1 MSRPYL
7 ALFITLIIQVLASL
21 SLMTAPVLAP
31 EVAKSFSFQ
40 VTKVG
45 VFISVAYAAATA
57 TSLFSGYLIDRYGAI
72 RTSQISLLL
81 CGGGLMLTTFGS
93 VVWMLL
99 GALMIGSGYGPVTPA
114 SSQVLAKTTPKHLLS
129 MFFSLK
135 QTGVPLGG
143 AIAGL
148 MLPSLAIQ
156 WEWDGAV
163 FIVIFLCVLGVIGCQ
178 FIRSSFD
185 DELDDSRRF
194 NLQSVISP
202 FIAVL
207 KNKEIRDLAI
217 CTLFF
222 SIVQMCLGTYIV
234 SYLTVDLGVSLTLAG
249 IIMFVVQGS
258 GVLGRVVWGVVA
270 DRWFSSMAVLTIL
283 AFAMGICSF
292 LIASLDSSWPLWF
305 VLVLCGAF
313 GATAIGWNGV
323 YLAEVARLAP
333 VGQAGL
339 MTGGTLFFTYLGVV
353 LGPPIFAAAV
363 EKSHS
368 FSIGFS
374 LLGVM
379 TTFTAVILLWKLRA
393 SKTV

>member
-45 VFISVAYAAATA
+45 IFISVAYAAATA

-93 VVWMLL
+93 VMWMLL

-333 VGQAGL
+333 EGQAGL

-379 TTFTAVILLWKLRA
+379 ITFTAVVLLWKLRA